1 MTPLSKQTEEK
12 HCTCTR
18 TEGLHQSHCPLF
30 DGKECACD
38 CHDTFHY
45 CYKNPPCCPII
56 VPKAVA
62 NAEEAFDK
70 IWEPIHVGYNGSEL
84 DFNHQQK
91 IRSLFLSLLLSQRQ
105 EIVKSLEGIMQKHR
119 LQAVEIANASE
130 YDPVNMTRKVA
141 NPIICSLVFQHIDT
155 VREISDAISIINKG
169 SKNE

>member
-105 EIVKSLEGIMQKHR
+105 EIVKSLEGMK
-119 LQAVEIANASE
+119 
-130 YDPVNMTRKVA
+130 KK
-141 NPIICSLVFQHIDT
+141 VFQDETGVHIP
-155 VREISDAISIINKG
+155 RPSDHRYNDALSAAISIITKQD
-169 SKNE
+169 K